1 MAEAAASAAQ
11 AQRWVLKSPAHLG
24 YLDVLRAQ
32 FPDLHIVHMH
42 RDPRTTIASGAS
54 LNATL
59 HAMHADTV
67 DRHRVGAQWLER
79 MGWTNDRAMAVRDGW
94 QDDTAVVTDIAFD
107 DAVADP
113 IGQVAR
119 VYDAVGLPLQP
130 RPPRTRCGAGWPGV
144 PARRHAR
151 PTAWR
156 ITACVPSRSTSDSR
170 CTTNVSAVRR
180 TVRSNAVPDDPV
192 STASQREQEL
202 AALELIE
209 HPIVKAAY
217 RTVAET
223 WLGRAKA
230 SDAMRERFDESF
242 AEVMFSAAVWSSN
255 QDKLR
260 PKVSCITRLAHPVD
274 GRRIPGSRWGID
286 NPDSV
291 YRVIPISG
299 DERYE
304 IHGRVG
310 QHRMTENYFTL
321 WDAHMG
327 TVDVLNGRTMAVDSD
342 GSFTITVD
350 ADPANGRPNH
360 VQTSAEAHEF
370 YIRDVLLDWGRDDPN
385 HIEVQRLGGPPVTPA
400 RTLDEQAEATAAM
413 MDYFANFTGK
423 LSHGVYKMPANHFNL
438 AWSADKVGAMRNQV
452 YVMGRFELDPD
463 EAFVVDL
470 SDGGAEYFTVPL
482 SNIWGTT
489 LDLVDRTGS
498 LNKAQSVANE
508 DGTYSYVISPVDPG
522 VANWIDSDGL
532 REAILTLRMAE
543 FGETGPARRP
553 RGARGRVVKLDQLD
567 AEVPHLPRV
576 SAQQRATRTG
586 RRRKAYLRRLP
597 EGTV

>member
-1 MAEAAASAAQ
+1 M
-11 AQRWVLKSPAHLG
+11 
-24 YLDVLRAQ
+24 
-32 FPDLHIVHMH
+32 
-42 RDPRTTIASGAS
+42 
-54 LNATL
+54 
-59 HAMHADTV
+59 
-67 DRHRVGAQWLER
+67 
-79 MGWTNDRAMAVRDGW
+79 
-94 QDDTAVVTDIAFD
+94 
-107 DAVADP
+107 VA
-113 IGQVAR
+113 
-119 VYDAVGLPLQP
+119 
-130 RPPRTRCGAGWPGV
+130 
-144 PARRHAR
+144 
-151 PTAWR
+151 
-156 ITACVPSRSTSDSR
+156 
-170 CTTNVSAVRR
+170 
-180 TVRSNAVPDDPV
+180 DPV

-202 AALELIE
+202 AALDLIE
-209 HPIVKAAY
+209 HPTVKAAHT
-217 RTVAET
+217 TVAET

-230 SDAMRERFDESF
+230 SDAMRERFDDAF

-310 QHRMTENYFTL
+310 KNRMTENYFTL

-327 TVDVLNGRTMAVDSD
+327 TVDVLNGRTMQVDSD

-350 ADPANGRPNH
+350 SDPANGRGNH
-360 VQTSAEAHEF
+360 VRTSPEAHEF
-370 YIRDVLLDWGRDDPN
+370 YIRDVLLDWGRDDAN
-385 HIEVQRLGGPPVTPA
+385 YFEVQRLGGPPVTPA

-413 MDYFANFTGK
+413 MAYFADFTGK

-452 YVMGRFELDPD
+452 YVMGRFDLAPD

-470 SDGGAEYFTVPL
+470 NDGCAEYFTVPL

-489 LDLVDRTGS
+489 LDIVDRTGS

-508 DGTYSYVISPVDPG
+508 DGTYTYVISPVDPG

-532 REAILTLRMAE
+532 AEGILTLRMAE
-543 FGETGPARRP
+543 FGEAGPREGL
-553 RGARGRVVKLDQLD
+553 GAHGRVVKLDRLD
-567 AEVPHLPRV
+567 TEVPNLPRV
-576 SAQQRATRTG
+576 SPQERTAQLADRRT
-586 RRRKAYLRRLP
+586 AYLRRLP
-597 EGTV
+597 EGTA